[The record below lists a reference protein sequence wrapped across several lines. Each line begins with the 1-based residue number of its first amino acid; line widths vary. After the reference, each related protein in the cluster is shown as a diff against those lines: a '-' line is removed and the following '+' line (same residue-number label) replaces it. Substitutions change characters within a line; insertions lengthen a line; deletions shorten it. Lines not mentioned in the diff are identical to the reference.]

1 MRESGL
7 MGNIYTICE
16 WIMRFSVTN
25 LLWILFNTPLVF
37 IGLSVLFIS
46 SIQDAIILIP
56 LLLLCF
62 PFCLF
67 PATSAMFAL
76 VRDWII
82 DQEKATILG
91 SFWKYYRENYKKSMQ
106 AGVIFTLLWFIWAI
120 DYYYFQQVNT
130 VIMFVFLIMG
140 VILYVFT
147 LLFFTVIVH
156 YDIDLKTL
164 LKKAFI
170 LTVGSPVL
178 FFSITIVTGIVL
190 LVSIQTLPIIIP
202 FFTGSLIAFITFSAF
217 YRLFLRVKEEE
228 KG

>member
-25 LLWILFNTPLVF
+25 LLWVLFNIPLIF
-37 IGLSVLFIS
+37 IGLSILFMN

-56 LLLLCF
+56 FLLLCF

-82 DQEKATILG
+82 DQEKSSIIG
-91 SFWKYYRENYKKSMQ
+91 SYWIYYRDNYKQSMQ
-106 AGVIFTLLWFIWAI
+106 AGWIFGLIWIVWAV
-120 DYYYFQQVNT
+120 DYYYFQKENT
-130 VIMFVFLIMG
+130 VLMFAFLIMG
-140 VILYVFT
+140 LILYVFT
-147 LLFFTVIVH
+147 LLFFSVIVH
-156 YDIDLKTL
+156 YDLGWKTL

-170 LTVGSPVL
+170 LTVGSPAL
-178 FFSITIVTGIVL
+178 FFSIMIVTGIIL

-217 YRLFLRVKEEE
+217 YRLFLRVKEEG
-228 KG
+228 K

>member
-25 LLWILFNTPLVF
+25 LLWILFNIPLVF
-37 IGLSVLFIS
+37 IGLSLLFIN
-46 SIQDAIILIP
+46 SIQDAIILTP
-56 LLLLCF
+56 FLLLCF

-82 DQEKATILG
+82 NQEKASILG
-91 SFWKYYRENYKKSMQ
+91 TFWGYYKENYKQSMQ
-106 AGVIFTLLWFIWAI
+106 AGIIFALLWFIWAV
-120 DYYYFQQVNT
+120 DYSYFQQENIVL
-130 VIMFVFLIMG
+130 MFVFLIMG

-147 LLFFTVIVH
+147 LLFFSVIVH
-156 YDIDLKTL
+156 YNLDLKTL

-178 FFSITIVTGIVL
+178 FFSIIIVTGIIL
-190 LVSIQTLPIIIP
+190 LVSIQNLPIIIP

-217 YRLFLRVKEEE
+217 YRFFLRVKEEG
-228 KG
+228 K